1 MQCPFVVYHP
11 RQQQPVGYRSRAKPR
26 GMTDK
31 GNQTRSPQ
39 GSEGKQ
45 QMENKGSAAPECL
58 LQAGK
63 GLRLGAPH
71 PCPTSQQTCR
81 EQTLLAL
88 ELPSF
93 PAPGLVGTSCQTGW
107 TEHHEAPGMDIEN
120 LVPRVHPGTTIP
132 TALHSPCECCPALTS
147 LHPSTAGARR
157 GWHGP
162 DLEKLEVGA
171 KEHKL
176 GPPHLR
182 AVPSRLQNTSTAL
195 QAGAA
200 WILGPRALPAASSAS
215 PQNASPLLMQH
226 RVGPSHA

>member
-1 MQCPFVVYHP
+1 MVQVRRDLGDHRVQPPARAGSPTAGCP
-11 RQQQPVGYRSRAKPR
+11 
-26 GMTDK
+26 
-31 GNQTRSPQ
+31 
-39 GSEGKQ
+39 
-45 QMENKGSAAPECL
+45 
-58 LQAGK
+58 
-63 GLRLGAPH
+63 GLRYDPTVPH
-71 PCPTSQQTCR
+71 
-81 EQTLLAL
+81 
-88 ELPSF
+88 SF

-195 QAGAA
+195 REGAV